1 MTNKEKYKQA
11 FSSLQTSG
19 LNEMEIRKMAILKKK
34 RITKIVA
41 AAAAISVLLLGG
53 TGTAYAMN
61 VGGIQR
67 TVQLWLN
74 GDQTSATLE
83 LNSDG
88 SYNIYLA
95 GDNEDA
101 VMSGGGIAY
110 DWNGKERPLTEEE
123 LMEDVQDQLSAP
135 EVEYEEDD
143 TVWVYYHD
151 QKIEITDSFDEDG
164 ICYVKLVD
172 GSEVSYLTVKYEN
185 GYAWSKDKY
194 MSPKDFNFN

>member
-11 FSSLQTSG
+11 FSGLQASG
-19 LNEMEIRKMAILKKK
+19 LNELEVRKMAMAKKK
-34 RITKIVA
+34 HITKIVA

-88 SYNIYLA
+88 SYDIYLT
-95 GDNEDA
+95 GDKENS
-101 VMSGGGIAY
+101 VMSGGGVAY
-110 DWNGKERPLTEEE
+110 EWNGKERPLTEEE
-123 LMEDVQDQLSAP
+123 LMEEVQVQLNAP
-135 EVEYEEDD
+135 EVEYEEDG

-151 QKIEITDSFDEDG
+151 QKIEITDRFDDEG

-172 GSEVSYLTVKYEN
+172 GNDVSYLTVKYDN
-185 GYAWSKDKY
+185 GYAWSEDKY
-194 MSPKDFNFN
+194 ADPQSFN